1 MGNMGYC
8 RFENTLEDLQD
19 CYKHMDEKDFDESED
34 KARKRMIALCVDI
47 ALDYGHKVP
56 EKANVDTEERAR
68 KHLPQVSHGKG
79 RVS

>member
-47 ALDYGHKVP
+47 ALDYGH
-56 EKANVDTEERAR
+56 EVDRACVEE
-68 KHLPQVSHGKG
+68 
-79 RVS
+79 